1 MCGNHAGIFQ
11 TKKKKK
17 IKQKQWLISAFLL
30 GLAAFFISLLVLNLD
45 FQAWAFKCH
54 QNQLSWH
61 TPILFYSFQFYFFLS
76 ATNTWLFVSIL
87 ALFTSMI
94 WFPVPRTTLLLVKEF
109 LTYEREFLQAGLTG
123 ENLFFAFLVLS
134 FFILLIRATWL
145 HSWKMVGLILV
156 VTAFLKI
163 IWSVDS
169 GQAGL
174 TIIQLALIGLVVCLL
189 AISFLKKEKILTLQ
203 FRYFM
208 L

>member
-1 MCGNHAGIFQ
+1 
-11 TKKKKK
+11 
-17 IKQKQWLISAFLL
+17 
-30 GLAAFFISLLVLNLD
+30 
-45 FQAWAFKCH
+45 
-54 QNQLSWH
+54 
-61 TPILFYSFQFYFFLS
+61 
-76 ATNTWLFVSIL
+76 
-87 ALFTSMI
+87 MI
-94 WFPVPRTTLLLVKEF
+94 WFPVPRTTLPLVKEF

-174 TIIQLALIGLVVCLL
+174 IIIQLALIGLVVCLL

>member
-1 MCGNHAGIFQ
+1 
-11 TKKKKK
+11 
-17 IKQKQWLISAFLL
+17 
-30 GLAAFFISLLVLNLD
+30 
-45 FQAWAFKCH
+45 
-54 QNQLSWH
+54 
-61 TPILFYSFQFYFFLS
+61 
-76 ATNTWLFVSIL
+76 
-87 ALFTSMI
+87 MI

-156 VTAFLKI
+156 ITAFLKI

-189 AISFLKKEKILTLQ
+189 AISFLKEKILTLQ

>member
-1 MCGNHAGIFQ
+1 MPPKPVKLAHPSYFTPSNFIFSYRRQILGI
-11 TKKKKK
+11 
-17 IKQKQWLISAFLL
+17 
-30 GLAAFFISLLVLNLD
+30 
-45 FQAWAFKCH
+45 
-54 QNQLSWH
+54 
-61 TPILFYSFQFYFFLS
+61 
-76 ATNTWLFVSIL
+76 FVSIL
-87 ALFTSMI
+87 ALFSSMI
-94 WFPVPRTTLLLVKEF
+94 WLPVPRRTLPLVKEF

-163 IWSVDS
+163 IWSYVDS

-174 TIIQLALIGLVVCLL
+174 RIIQPALIGLVVCLL